1 MCSTLSQ
8 LDQDCR
14 VHLLCIWSMAASSE
28 LWCLSVIFVSACQF
42 ITRSATEPKKIG
54 TLSWIGYTPGSKVYI
69 RFFLVFFIFLSLAEW
84 IPLYHGIM
92 RLEMLNFKFQ
102 LLFTSSGVRLWLCFP
117 VLKNLNIFDSTICFA
132 FPPIFFFKHKHVL
145 VRNFAGIL
153 FEWIEES
160 YKGASRYLQKII
172 AFISIVLFVWL
183 ILAMRL

>member
-1 MCSTLSQ
+1 
-8 LDQDCR
+8 
-14 VHLLCIWSMAASSE
+14 MAASCE

-102 LLFTSSGVRLWLCFP
+102 LLFISSGVRLWLCFP
-117 VLKNLNIFDSTICFA
+117 VLQKTEHIWIHNLFCLPSNIA
-132 FPPIFFFKHKHVL
+132 FKHKHVL
-145 VRNFAGIL
+145 VRNFEGTL
-153 FEWIEES
+153 FEWIEEN
-160 YKGASRYLQKII
+160 YKGASRYLQK
-172 AFISIVLFVWL
+172 
-183 ILAMRL
+183 

>member
-92 RLEMLNFKFQ
+92 RLEMLNYKFQ
-102 LLFTSSGVRLWLCFP
+102 LLFISSGVRLWLCFP

-132 FPPIFFFKHKHVL
+132 FPPIL
-145 VRNFAGIL
+145 LLNTNMCLFAIL
-153 FEWIEES
+153 RAPFLNGSKKTTKE
-160 YKGASRYLQKII
+160 LQDICKK
-172 AFISIVLFVWL
+172 
-183 ILAMRL
+183 